1 MRAVIQRVRS
11 ASVSVEGQTIGAVG
25 VGLCVLVGVER
36 GDTDRDAERMARK
49 LLELRLFED
58 EEGRM
63 NRSLLEVG
71 GAVLLVSQFTLL
83 ADVKKGRRPSFGLA
97 EDPVPAQR
105 LFEHL
110 VQLTRG
116 LGPQVETGK
125 FRAEMLVQI
134 ENDGP
139 VTLLFDTRGES
150 TPSSP

>member
-11 ASVSVEGQTIGAVG
+11 ASVSVEGHTVGAIG
-25 VGLCVLVGVER
+25 VGLCVFVGVER
-36 GDTDRDAERMARK
+36 GDTDRDAELMAQK
-49 LLELRLFED
+49 LVQLRVFED

-63 NRSLLEVG
+63 NRSLLEAD

-83 ADVKKGRRPSFGLA
+83 ADVNKGRRPSFGRA
-97 EDPVPAQR
+97 EDPEPAQR
-105 LFEHL
+105 LFELL

-139 VTLLFDTRGES
+139 VTLLFDTR
-150 TPSSP
+150 